1 MIHLKPHLAALAL
14 LLGAAQLPAMAASSA
29 ASAMSQSV
37 TTSIGSLSGSINQSS
52 RSSTPGQNLAEG
64 DYRIVEVALLTE
76 QPGMVELSLQA
87 VADAGPDGARTLRL
101 PQKALDRSGLAA
113 GQLVS
118 AHPRPYGIEFAAAP
132 SQEAFFLV
140 LRDDWYRELQS
151 TPLSL

>member
-1 MIHLKPHLAALAL
+1 
-14 LLGAAQLPAMAASSA
+14 
-29 ASAMSQSV
+29 MSQSV

-64 DYRIVEVALLTE
+64 DYRIVEVALLTD

-87 VADAGPDGARTLRL
+87 LADAGPDGAYTLSL
-101 PQKALDRSGLAA
+101 PQKALARSGLTA
-113 GQLVS
+113 GLLVS
-118 AHPRPYGIEFAAAP
+118 AHQRPYGIEFAVAP
-132 SQEAFFLV
+132 TQEAFFLV